1 MGKDYITEEKKKELE
16 AELALLSGQR
26 RKEILE
32 VLSYAKSLGD
42 LKENAE
48 YHQAREDQGKNEE
61 RIKTIEHILKHSEVV
76 SGDVAQTDTVGINA
90 TVTVRKQSD
99 GKEMVFV
106 IVGSEESDMT
116 VGKVSNR
123 SPLGG
128 ALFGKKPGDIAT
140 VETPKGTVHY
150 EILKIN

>member
-76 SGDVAQTDTVGINA
+76 SGDVAQTDTVSINA
-90 TVTVRKQSD
+90 AVTVRKQSD

-106 IVGSEESDMT
+106 IVGSEESDMAS
-116 VGKVSNR
+116 GKVSNR
-123 SPLGG
+123 SPLGA
-128 ALFGKKPGDIAT
+128 ALFGKKPGDVAV

>member
-16 AELALLSGQR
+16 KELVLLSGVR

-61 RIKTIEHILKHSEVV
+61 RIRTIEHILKNSEVV
-76 SGDVAQTDTVGINA
+76 SSSSASNTVGISS
-90 TVTVRKQSD
+90 TVVVKKNGED
-99 GKEMVFV
+99 KEMVFTV
-106 IVGSEESDMT
+106 VGSEESDMAS
-116 VGKVSNR
+116 GKVSNR

-128 ALFGKKPGDIAT
+128 ALFGKKVGEVAT
-140 VETPKGTVHY
+140 FTTPKGEVNY

>member
-16 AELALLSGQR
+16 TEHTFLSGTR

-32 VLSYAKSLGD
+32 VLSYAKALGD

-61 RIKTIEHILKHSEVV
+61 RIKTIEHILKNCEVV
-76 SGDVAQTDTVGINA
+76 SSAGAGSTVGISS
-90 TVTVRKQSD
+90 TVVVRKAGED
-99 GKEMVFV
+99 KEMALT
-106 IVGSEESDMT
+106 IVGSEESDMAS
-116 VGKVSNR
+116 GKVSNR
-123 SPLGG
+123 SPLGE
-128 ALFGKKPGDIAT
+128 ALFGKKVGDTAT
-140 VETPKGTVHY
+140 FTTPKGQVNY

>member
-16 AELALLSGQR
+16 KELVLLSGVR

-61 RIKTIEHILKHSEVV
+61 RIRTIEHILKNSEVV
-76 SGDVAQTDTVGINA
+76 SSSSVSNTVGISS
-90 TVTVRKQSD
+90 TVVVKKIGED
-99 GKEMVFV
+99 KEMVFTV
-106 IVGSEESDMT
+106 VGSEESDMAS
-116 VGKVSNR
+116 GKVSNR

-128 ALFGKKPGDIAT
+128 ALFGKKVGEVAT
-140 VETPKGTVHY
+140 FTTPKGEVNY